1 MTEPAVNQRSD
12 QPDEAGPSYKAR
24 LRDAQIQLTKLQ
36 KSVIRNGQ
44 KVAVVFEGR
53 DASGKNGV
61 IQRITEHLSPREIRV
76 VALDPPSDRDV
87 RSWYFQRYVAHL
99 PAAGEIVLFNRSWYN
114 RAGVEW
120 VMGFC
125 TEAQTEEFLVT
136 APLFEGLLH
145 HCGVTLLK
153 YYLDISKGEQKRR
166 LSTRRKDPLRH
177 WKVSPVDDTAV
188 EHWDD
193 YTAARNTMLNRT
205 HSLTSPWTI
214 VQADDKKAARLAVIH
229 DLLNRLEFKGRHAAP
244 ADVSVLS
251 TFDGLDVLAK

>member
-1 MTEPAVNQRSD
+1 MSHAPDPPAKA
-12 QPDEAGPSYKAR
+12 EPSYKDR
-24 LRDAQIQLTKLQ
+24 LKDAQIQLTKLQ

-61 IQRITEHLSPREIRV
+61 IQRIAEHLSPREVRL
-76 VALDPPSDRDV
+76 VALDRPSDRDV

-114 RAGVEW
+114 RAGVER

-125 TEAQTEEFLVT
+125 TEEETEEFLVT

-153 YYLDISKGEQKRR
+153 YYLDISKGEQKSR
-166 LSTRRKDPLRH
+166 LSVRRKDPLRH
-177 WKVSPVDDTAV
+177 WKVSAVDETAV

-193 YTAARNTMLNRT
+193 YTAARNAMLNRT

-229 DLLNRLEFKGRHAAP
+229 DLLNRLEFKGRRAAT
-244 ADVSVLS
+244 ADVSVIS
-251 TFDGLDVLAK
+251 PFEGLDVLAK

>member
-1 MTEPAVNQRSD
+1 MKGIAVDRQSD
-12 QPDEAGPSYKAR
+12 PPDEAGASYRAR
-24 LRDAQIQLTKLQ
+24 LREAQIQLTKLQ
-36 KSVIRNGQ
+36 KTVIRNGQ

-61 IQRITEHLSPREIRV
+61 IQRITEHLSPREVRG
-76 VALDPPSDRDV
+76 VALDPPSDRDF

-99 PAAGEIVLFNRSWYN
+99 PASGEIVLFNRSWYN
-114 RAGVEW
+114 RAGVER

-136 APLFEGLLH
+136 APLFEELLH
-145 HCGVTLLK
+145 HCGITLIK

-166 LSTRRKDPLRH
+166 LSVRRKDPLRH
-177 WKVSPVDDTAV
+177 WKVSPVDKTAV

-214 VQADDKKAARLAVIH
+214 VQADDKKAARLAVIY
-229 DLLNRLEFKGRHAAP
+229 DLLNRFEFKGRDAPP
-244 ADVSVLS
+244 ADVSVIS
-251 TFDGLDVLAK
+251 TFDDLNVLAR

>member
-1 MTEPAVNQRSD
+1 MNPRSD
-12 QPDEAGPSYKAR
+12 QPAEAAAAYKAQ
-24 LRDAQIQLTKLQ
+24 LRNAQIQLTKLQ

-61 IQRITEHLSPREIRV
+61 IQRISEHLSPREVRV
-76 VALDPPSDRDV
+76 VALDRPSDRDV

-114 RAGVEW
+114 RAGVEP

-125 TEAQTEEFLVT
+125 TEKETEEFLVT

-145 HCGVTLLK
+145 HCGITLLK
-153 YYLDISKGEQKRR
+153 YYLDVSKGEQKRR
-166 LSTRRKDPLRH
+166 LAVRRKDPLRH
-177 WKVSPVDDTAV
+177 WKVSPVDETAV

-193 YTAARNTMLNRT
+193 YSAARNVMLNRT

-214 VQADDKKAARLAVIH
+214 VQADDKKAARLGVIH
-229 DLLNRLEFKGRHAAP
+229 DLLNRLEFKGRDVPP
-244 ADVSVLS
+244 ADVSVIS
-251 TFDGLDVLAK
+251 PFDGLDTLAK

>member
-1 MTEPAVNQRSD
+1 VNPRSE
-12 QPDEAGPSYKAR
+12 QPDEAGPTYKAR

-114 RAGVEW
+114 RAGVER
-120 VMGFC
+120 VMGYC

-145 HCGVTLLK
+145 HCGVTLFK

-166 LSTRRKDPLRH
+166 LSVRRKDPLRH
-177 WKVSPVDDTAV
+177 WKVSPVDETAV

-193 YTAARNTMLNRT
+193 YTAARNVMLNRT

-229 DLLNRLEFKGRHAAP
+229 DLLNRLEFKGRNAAP
-244 ADVSVLS
+244 ADVSVIS
-251 TFDGLDVLAK
+251 TFDGLDILAK